1 MSETPNDKNY
11 APLQH
16 DMLTKQDSSSSEIES
31 IIIQIKGTDEFLYY

>member
-16 DMLTKQDSSSSEIES
+16 DMLTNDSSSEIES
-31 IIIQIKGTDEFLYY
+31 IIIQIKGTDEFLY